1 MSHYKPNERAFKQLF
16 PGVHTRT
23 FWGEQHL
30 LSLVDL
36 DANTVLPKH
45 SHPHEQSTFV
55 LKGELEVEM
64 AGETYVVRSGEF
76 FIFPSGVEHCVR
88 VGASPVQVLDVFV
101 PAREDLK
108 Y

>member
-1 MSHYKPNERAFKQLF
+1 MTFHDPAKRSYKNVL
-16 PGVHTRT
+16 PGMKTRT

-36 DANTVLPKH
+36 DANTVLPRH
-45 SHPHEQSTFV
+45 NHPHEQSTFV
-55 LKGELEVEM
+55 LEGELDFEV
-64 AGETYVVRSGEF
+64 AGETRRVRAGE
-76 FIFPSGVEHCVR
+76 IIIIPGGVEHFVK
-88 VGASPVQVLDVFV
+88 VGPQPAKVMDFFT